1 MKISKRL
8 EDIKEISLVAYL
20 YIIVYKKKTQQLYS
34 KTFFSSVNLQF
45 NS

>member
-20 YIIVYKKKTQQLYS
+20 YIIVYKKKNPTTVFKNIL
-34 KTFFSSVNLQF
+34 FFCEFTV
-45 NS
+45 